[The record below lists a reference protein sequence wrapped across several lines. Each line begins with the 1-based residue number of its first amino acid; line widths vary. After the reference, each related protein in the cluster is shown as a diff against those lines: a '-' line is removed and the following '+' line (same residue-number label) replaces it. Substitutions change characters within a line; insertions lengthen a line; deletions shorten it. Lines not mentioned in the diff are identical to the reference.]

1 MYGVKLNS
9 RCFIQDGVIS
19 IIFTEVTL
27 KLYCVEVVD
36 ICYNIRHLR
45 VNSLVHVTFFITSKM
60 SGFERTKQHMREALL
75 WSFNLKKKGLLKI
88 TACFRKRMVNM
99 LDLRQ
104 RVEIGLDGLKVAIS
118 IFKTKNVQDSRKI
131 WTLRVWRHDSM
142 KIAVRL
148 LNNCLTD

>member
-75 WSFNLKKKGLLKI
+75 
-88 TACFRKRMVNM
+88 
-99 LDLRQ
+99 
-104 RVEIGLDGLKVAIS
+104 
-118 IFKTKNVQDSRKI
+118 
-131 WTLRVWRHDSM
+131 
-142 KIAVRL
+142 
-148 LNNCLTD
+148 